1 MGRRIRNENDV
12 QDDKTGRAAHVHRRR
27 NGTSSTATGI
37 QSLRHRNVER
47 GVTMITRIRVEQ
59 LGRRTTGEPHRSA
72 DDWCVVLEQGEPD
85 GSDSIV
91 ADFHSLEEAESF
103 AREVEGVQDFIRVGL
118 GRSRH

>member
-1 MGRRIRNENDV
+1 
-12 QDDKTGRAAHVHRRR
+12 
-27 NGTSSTATGI
+27 
-37 QSLRHRNVER
+37 
-47 GVTMITRIRVEQ
+47 MITRIRVEQ

-91 ADFHSLEEAESF
+91 ADFHSLEKAESF

-118 GRSRH
+118 GRSSH